1 MREQVKQILERE
13 LERLDTLS
21 QKAGLTLDDFRILDL
36 LIKATKTYAAPSE
49 EETVKATPEKLPID
63 SLLEGLTDE

>member
-36 LIKATKTYAAPSE
+36 LIKATKTYAAPSDE
-49 EETVKATPEKLPID
+49 EKAAATPAKLPIEN
-63 SLLEGLTDE
+63 LLEGVADE